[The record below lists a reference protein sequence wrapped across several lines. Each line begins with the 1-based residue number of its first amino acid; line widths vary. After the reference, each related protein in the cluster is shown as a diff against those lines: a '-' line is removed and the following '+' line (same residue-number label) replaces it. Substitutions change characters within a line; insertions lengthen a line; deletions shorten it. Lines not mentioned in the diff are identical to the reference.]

1 MDPFVSVIMCNYN
14 YCRFI
19 AEAIDSVLNQTFTN
33 FEFIIV
39 DDGSTD
45 DSREVISSFQD
56 SRIRPL
62 FQKNGGQAVAFNA
75 GFKIARG
82 GIIAFLDSDDWWK
95 PKKLETVVKW
105 HYFLDGDYSVLQHGL
120 DLWDEGK
127 TNPYKN
133 ILPVGDCFAEM
144 KRTNNIDFF
153 VATSGLVFTGAVL
166 KKVFPL
172 PERMR
177 ICADGYMMRAAFVF
191 GKVCSIPCSLGFY
204 RKHENNAVMQNKEFD
219 MHKYLWEILFPELNK
234 FYQSNNVDYQIPVE
248 RVPGRRGA
256 LRLVYRL
263 GSAASKLL
271 RK

>member
-1 MDPFVSVIMCNYN
+1 VDPLVSVIMCNYN
-14 YCRFI
+14 YGRFI

-82 GIIAFLDSDDWWK
+82 EIIAFLDSDDWWK
-95 PKKLETVVKW
+95 PEKLETVLKW
-105 HYFLDGDYSVLQHGL
+105 HNFLEGDYAVLQHGL
-120 DLWDEGK
+120 DVWDEGK

-144 KRTNNIDFF
+144 QRTNNFDFF
-153 VATSGLVFTGAVL
+153 VPTSGLIFRKSVIE
-166 KKVFPL
+166 KVFPL
-172 PERMR
+172 PENIKIAADAYLMR
-177 ICADGYMMRAAFVF
+177 TAFIS
-191 GKVCSIPCSLGFY
+191 GKVYSIPESLGFY
-204 RKHENNAVMQNKEFD
+204 RKHNNAVFKNKQFD
-219 MHKYLWEILFPELNK
+219 VQRFFSEILFPALNK
-234 FYQSNNVDYQIPVE
+234 FYQSNNVDYQIPAE
-248 RVPGRRGA
+248 MAGGRA
-256 LRLVYRL
+256 SQPKVIKYLRDILKKFL
-263 GSAASKLL
+263 DK
-271 RK
+271 